1 MPLYN
6 QLLHPSVAIYS
17 FTRPVLKQ
25 NLLNYNIDPLFPE
38 NHLWLSY
45 FQKGLVLSV
54 KSVKLCLVVFSY
66 VLIYL
71 FLMLFS

>member
-1 MPLYN
+1 M
-6 QLLHPSVAIYS
+6 HPSVAIYS

-25 NLLNYNIDPLFPE
+25 NLHNYNIDPLFPE